1 MKTVS
6 APVSDKAAVKA
17 AVKTQVDV
25 PISVS
30 PSDYVCFGTID
41 KSHPEC
47 QKCQNNK
54 LCAEATK

>member
-1 MKTVS
+1 VKTVS
-6 APVSDKAAVKA
+6 APVSDKA

-41 KSHPEC
+41 ESHPEC

-54 LCAEATK
+54 ECKMSKA

>member
-1 MKTVS
+1 VKTVS
-6 APVSDKAAVKA
+6 APVSDKA